1 MEQVLDRFHVL
12 PALVMVLL
20 ENINKCNA
28 LGTVLF
34 ANSARLQRRRLACP
48 RTVPYANRTVPYANR
63 TVPNANRTVPN
74 AVNS

>member
-28 LGTVLF
+28 KGTVLF
-34 ANSARLQRRRLACP
+34 
-48 RTVPYANRTVPYANR
+48 ANR

-74 AVNS
+74 ANRTVPNANRTVPNAFSS